1 MKLTKE
7 QRAAVGEA
15 VMKLERDFYGRGPKT
30 VRVSLS
36 DGPLD
41 VITVL
46 SVDTLT
52 ATDRTLVDREMVRAV
67 VAHHQAIHE
76 ATADEFCGEVAAIVG
91 RQPTA
96 YLAQV
101 EPNSGYAVRV
111 FVFDD
116 DTPAVARGR
125 G

>member
-15 VMKLERDFYGRGPKT
+15 VMRLERDFYGRGPKA

-46 SVDTLT
+46 SEDTLT
-52 ATDRTLVDREMVRAV
+52 TMDRTLVDREMVRVV
-67 VAHHQAIHE
+67 VAHHQAIHD
-76 ATADEFCGEVAAIVG
+76 ATREEFCGEIEGIVG
-91 RQPTA
+91 RRPTA

-101 EPNSGYAVRV
+101 EPHSGYAVRV
-111 FVFDD
+111 FVF
-116 DTPAVARGR
+116 GR
-125 G
+125 DGAAEG